1 MTFVDDPA
9 ENEVRTVVREKDST
23 PVDPPHCAVT
33 LLPARLNTL
42 LAVPPPRKEMFRLSA
57 EVDVPARP
65 DIVIEGVHRG
75 RRGMVLIRAIV
86 IWFESHGNGEL

>member
-1 MTFVDDPA
+1 MVFTDDPA
-9 ENEVRTVVREKDST
+9 ENEVRSAVREKVNT
-23 PVDPPHCAVT
+23 PVDPSHCAVT

-42 LAVPPPRKEMFRLSA
+42 LAVPPLRNKMFLLSV

-75 RRGMVLIRAIV
+75 RRGTVLIRAIV

>member
-9 ENEVRTVVREKDST
+9 ENEVRSVVREKDSS
-23 PVDPPHCAVT
+23 PEPPLHCAIT

-42 LAVPPPRKEMFRLSA
+42 LAVPPPRNEMFRMSVEA
-57 EVDVPARP
+57 DVPARP

-75 RRGMVLIRAIV
+75 RRGTVLIRAII